1 MLGGLAGIVAFRP
14 LAIPTGELKML
25 KQLTGIIVCL
35 LMLLVSAASAKENIL
50 YSFQGGADG
59 SSPHAGLT
67 HDRLGNLYG
76 TTSKGGEGM
85 CFGLGCGTV
94 FMLTRGDN
102 NTWTKSTIHTFND
115 GIGGGVPV
123 GTLAIDP
130 KGNLYGVT
138 EQGGTG
144 PCDSVLGAGC
154 GVIYRLSP
162 NGDGT
167 FGFKV
172 LYSFSQ
178 PGTVDDGSYP
188 NAGVVIGRD
197 GSLYGTTEF
206 GGSFVCDC
214 GIVYR
219 LTANGGQ
226 WRETVLYSFVGIS
239 QGGSDVSFPSD
250 TVTIDSGGN
259 IFGTGSGGGD
269 VLCNDGCGGVYVL
282 VPQGG
287 AYQEHVLHI
296 FEGGND
302 GAAPQGEVTLDASGN
317 IFGTTGAGGGGTH
330 CDQGCGIVFEL
341 EKTGDQFQYKIIYRF
356 DGINGAEPFSALLLD
371 NSEIFGT
378 TAAGGTAAEGTA
390 FRLSQVSGTWK
401 ETALYNFGRGS
412 DGTVPFAPLIGN
424 SRVGFF
430 GTTAGGGQ
438 GHAGTVF
445 QLH

>member
-1 MLGGLAGIVAFRP
+1 
-14 LAIPTGELKML
+14 ML
-25 KQLTGIIVCL
+25 KQLTGLIVCL
-35 LMLLVSAASAKENIL
+35 LAFFAPLANAKENIL

-59 SSPHAGLT
+59 SSPHAGLAR
-67 HDRLGNLYG
+67 DRLGNLYG
-76 TTSKGGEGM
+76 TTSKGGAGM

-94 FMLTRGDN
+94 FVLTRGDN
-102 NTWTKSTIHTFND
+102 NTWTKSTIHTFD
-115 GIGGGVPV
+115 GGNGGGVPV

-144 PCDSVLGAGC
+144 PCDTVLGGGC

-162 NGDGT
+162 KGDGS
-167 FGFKV
+167 FNFEV

-178 PGTVDDGSYP
+178 PGTVDDGAYP

-197 GSLYGTTEF
+197 GNLYGTTEF

-219 LTANGGQ
+219 LIHNHGAWT
-226 WRETVLYSFVGIS
+226 EVVLYSFVGIS

-250 TVTIDSGGN
+250 TVTIDSDGN

-282 VPQGG
+282 VPQLGTY
-287 AYQEHVLHI
+287 AEHVLHI

-302 GAAPQGEVTLDASGN
+302 GAAPEGEVTLDANGN
-317 IFGTTGAGGGGTH
+317 IFGTTGAGGGGIH
-330 CDQGCGIVFEL
+330 CDSGDQGCGIVFEL
-341 EKTGDQFQYKIIYRF
+341 AKTGNQFQYKIIYRF
-356 DGINGAEPFSALLLD
+356 DGPNGAEPFGALLLED
-371 NSEIFGT
+371 GILYGT
-378 TAAGGTAAEGTA
+378 TVAGGTTAEGTA
-390 FRLSQVSGTWK
+390 FRLSQVSGKWK
-401 ETALYNFGRGS
+401 ETALYNFGTGS

-438 GHAGTVF
+438 SHGGTVF
-445 QLH
+445 QLR